1 MRSMQI
7 IHHQLNK
14 LNDRLG
20 GSISRLEGDRILQY
34 HNQKGIGKIVSVAL
48 EAGISYTEYNMDL
61 NENLKVNLD
70 NGTGSA
76 LYFLYCLKGNFA
88 YSWANDASR
97 KEEILEL
104 QTVILGSRKSSLN
117 VFIPKEKTVSF
128 ALIKVEKSNRYR
140 ASVDDYALNQK
151 LFYQFLTLTDE
162 EPYEYRGTFN
172 LKIKEQLVQIRKIK
186 QSGVVR
192 KLLIKGIIHFA
203 LALELMHHQQ
213 DMVRSESIKTRL
225 TKKELLRVK
234 EAIETIAENPQRS
247 YPISVLCRNYA
258 LSAAKLQEGFK
269 VLEGLTV
276 ANYIKRMRVEM
287 AEKLIKEGNLNIS
300 EVVYSIGFTSRSYFS
315 KIFRNR
321 YACTPKYYQEHCKN
335 LASA

>member
-1 MRSMQI
+1 MPTL
-7 IHHQLNK
+7 HHQLNR
-14 LNDRLG
+14 LNNKLG
-20 GSISRLEGDRILQY
+20 GSISRLDGDRILQY
-34 HNQKGIGKIVSVAL
+34 HNQKGIGQIISVAL

-61 NENLKVNLD
+61 NENLKMNLD
-70 NGTGSA
+70 NRTGSA

-88 YSWANDASR
+88 YSWASDANR
-97 KEEILEL
+97 KNEILEL
-104 QTVILGSRKSSLN
+104 QTVILGSNKSSLN
-117 VFIPKEKTVSF
+117 VFIPKEKKVSF

-140 ASVDDYALNQK
+140 ASLDDYALNQK
-151 LFYQFLTLTDE
+151 LFHQFLTLTKED
-162 EPYEYRGTFN
+162 PFEYRCTFN
-172 LKIKEQLVQIRKIK
+172 LKIKEQLVQIRNIR

-203 LALELMHHQQ
+203 LALELMQHQQ
-213 DMVRSESIKTRL
+213 DKVRNESIKTRL

-234 EAIETIAENPQRS
+234 ETIDAISKNPQHS
-247 YPISVLCRNYA
+247 YPISILCRNYA

-269 VLEGLTV
+269 VLEGCTV
-276 ANYIKRMRVEM
+276 GNYIKRMRVEM
-287 AEKLIKEGNLNIS
+287 AERLIKKGDLNIS
-300 EVVYSIGFTSRSYFS
+300 EVVYSVGFTSRSYFS